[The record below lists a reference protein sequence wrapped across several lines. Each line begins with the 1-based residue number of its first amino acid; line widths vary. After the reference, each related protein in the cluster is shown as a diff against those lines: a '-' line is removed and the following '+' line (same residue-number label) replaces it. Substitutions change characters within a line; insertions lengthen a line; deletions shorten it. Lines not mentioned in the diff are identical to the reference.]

1 VIQPA
6 LAADVSVKIDMTK
19 MVRMSIHIE
28 RLILDGLPVDRSDGP
43 AVKAA
48 VAEELKRL
56 LAGGY
61 LGQELLCGGSFSSVK
76 ANDIYIAGKIHPQ
89 TIGEQVARAI
99 YGGLRD

>member
-1 VIQPA
+1 
-6 LAADVSVKIDMTK
+6 VKIDMTK

-28 RLILDGLPVDRSDGP
+28 RLVLDGLPVDRSDGP
-43 AVKAA
+43 AVKEA
-48 VAEELKRL
+48 VEEELKRL

-61 LGQELLCGGSFSSVK
+61 LEQELLCRGSFSSVK
-76 ANDIYIAGKIHPQ
+76 TNDIYIAGKMHPQ

>member
-1 VIQPA
+1 MIQPA

-48 VAEELKRL
+48 VEEELSKLIADRGISFEFIT
-56 LAGGY
+56 GGAVA
-61 LGQELLCGGSFSSVK
+61 LIS
-76 ANDIYIAGKIHPQ
+76 ANDIRFGPGASPSNLGTQIARS
-89 TIGEQVARAI
+89 V
-99 YGGLRD
+99 YGRMG